1 LFNQRFSAKSAGQ
14 QTSMSTNIPITSLGL
29 IPAITKD
36 YLEQKDVLKPF
47 YKYAPTIDS
56 FGEVIKNNCF
66 SVESRTILVDALLN
80 QYKNGGID
88 LGENDATY
96 LNTLSIKNTNTFTVT
111 TGHQLALFTGQLYFI
126 YKIATV
132 INLAKQ
138 LKDKY
143 LQQNF
148 VPVFW
153 MASEDH
159 DFEEIS
165 SIYLFGKE
173 IKWQKDTHSKPV
185 GLIDNTGIEAL
196 IEQLIPILGERDKA
210 KKWIKLL
217 QESFLTNNNFSIGT
231 RKLVHEL
238 FKNHGLV
245 IIDADNKALKALLKP
260 VMVSDIFKQKS
271 FNAIQNTNK
280 ALSENYKLQING
292 REVNFFYLHP
302 ELGRKLIKPA
312 GTHFLLNDT
321 EVVFTKDELQL
332 EIENYPERFSPNVV
346 LRPVYQELILPNL
359 AYIGGPAEVAYWLQL
374 QQVFEAHLVPF
385 PVVMQRNSYLLLGKS
400 IKDKIEKMGL
410 SIGDMF
416 LNDYD
421 LTDKYLQKHSASN
434 FLENANQ
441 VDVLLQ
447 QMFDEVKNIDP
458 ISGKE
463 ILQFKLE
470 SKKVLMANFKTYKKA
485 REQKQEDN
493 IVKMLKLKERIFPNG
508 TFQERLENVMMHDIN
523 LFDDL
528 IEKVLQNADA
538 FSNDLIVLEV

>member
-1 LFNQRFSAKSAGQ
+1 
-14 QTSMSTNIPITSLGL
+14 MSTNIPITSTGL
-29 IPAITKD
+29 IPEITKD
-36 YLEQKDVLKPF
+36 YLEQKDVLKSF
-47 YKYAPTIDS
+47 YMYTPIIDS
-56 FGEVIKNNCF
+56 FGEAIKNKHF
-66 SVESRTILVDALLN
+66 SEENRTVLVDALLN
-80 QYKNGGID
+80 KYKNAGIE
-88 LGENDATY
+88 LVENDATY
-96 LNTLSIKNTNTFTVT
+96 LNTLSLKNTNAFTVT
-111 TGHQLALFTGQLYFI
+111 TGHQLALFTGPLYFI

-143 LQQNF
+143 PQQNF

-173 IKWQKDTHSKPV
+173 IKWQKETHSKPV
-185 GLIDNTGIEAL
+185 GHIDNTGIEAL

-217 QESFLTNNNFSIGT
+217 QESFLSNNNFSIGT
-231 RKLVHEL
+231 QKLVHEL
-238 FKNHGLV
+238 FKNQGLV
-245 IIDADNKALKALLKP
+245 IIDADDKALKTLLKP
-260 VMVSDIFKQKS
+260 VMFNDIFEQKS
-271 FNAIQNTNK
+271 FEAIQETNI
-280 ALSENYKLQING
+280 ALSQNYKLQING

-302 ELGRKLIKPA
+302 ELGRRLIKPE
-312 GTHFLLNDT
+312 GNHYKLNDSDI
-321 EVVFTKDELQL
+321 VFTVEELKS
-332 EIENYPERFSPNVV
+332 EIENYPERLSPNVV

-374 QQVFEAHLVPF
+374 QHVFEAYQVPF
-385 PVVMQRNSYLLLGKS
+385 PVIMQRNSYLLLGKS

-410 SIGDMF
+410 TIGDLF
-416 LNDYD
+416 LNDSD
-421 LTDKYLQKHSASN
+421 LTDKYLQIHSATN
-434 FLENANQ
+434 FMENANQ
-441 VDVLLQ
+441 IDVLLQ
-447 QMFDEVKNIDP
+447 QIFDEVKNVDVL
-458 ISGKE
+458 SGKE
-463 ILQFKLE
+463 LLQFKLE

-508 TFQERLENVMMHDIN
+508 TFQERIENVMTHDIN
-523 LFDDL
+523 LFEDL

-538 FSNDLIVLEV
+538 FRNDLIVLEV

>member
-1 LFNQRFSAKSAGQ
+1 
-14 QTSMSTNIPITSLGL
+14 MSTNIPITSTGL
-29 IPAITKD
+29 IPEITKD
-36 YLEQKDVLKPF
+36 YLEQKDVLKSF
-47 YKYAPTIDS
+47 YKYTPSIDS
-56 FGEVIKNNCF
+56 FGEAIKNKHF
-66 SVESRTILVDALLN
+66 SEENRTVLVDALLN
-80 QYKNGGID
+80 KYKNAGIE
-88 LGENDATY
+88 LVENDATY
-96 LNTLSIKNTNTFTVT
+96 LNTLSLKNTNAFTVT
-111 TGHQLALFTGQLYFI
+111 TGHQLALFTGPLYFI

-143 LQQNF
+143 PQQNF

-173 IKWQKDTHSKPV
+173 IKWQKETHSKPV
-185 GLIDNTGIEAL
+185 GHIDNTGIEAL

-217 QESFLTNNNFSIGT
+217 QESFLSNNNFSIGT
-231 RKLVHEL
+231 QKLVHEL
-238 FKNHGLV
+238 FKNQGLV
-245 IIDADNKALKALLKP
+245 IIDADDKALKTLLKP
-260 VMVSDIFKQKS
+260 VMFNDIFEQKS
-271 FNAIQNTNK
+271 FEAIQETNI
-280 ALSENYKLQING
+280 ALSQNYKLQING

-302 ELGRKLIKPA
+302 ELGRRLIKPE
-312 GTHFLLNDT
+312 GNHYKLNDSDI
-321 EVVFTKDELQL
+321 VFTVEELKS
-332 EIENYPERFSPNVV
+332 EIENYPERLSPNVV

-374 QQVFEAHLVPF
+374 QHVFEAYQVPF
-385 PVVMQRNSYLLLGKS
+385 PVIMQRNSYLLLGKS

-410 SIGDMF
+410 TIGDLF
-416 LNDYD
+416 LNDSD
-421 LTDKYLQKHSASN
+421 LTDKYLQIHSATN
-434 FLENANQ
+434 FMENANQ
-441 VDVLLQ
+441 IDVLLQ
-447 QMFDEVKNIDP
+447 QIFDEVKNVDVL
-458 ISGKE
+458 SGKE
-463 ILQFKLE
+463 LLQFKLE

-493 IVKMLKLKERIFPNG
+493 IVKMLRLKERIFPNG
-508 TFQERLENVMMHDIN
+508 TFQERIENVMMHDIN

-528 IEKVLQNADA
+528 IEKVLQNADV

>member
-1 LFNQRFSAKSAGQ
+1 
-14 QTSMSTNIPITSLGL
+14 MSTNIPITITGL

-36 YLEQKDVLKPF
+36 YLEQKDVLKSF

-56 FGEVIKNNCF
+56 FGEAIKNKHFTSENRNVL
-66 SVESRTILVDALLN
+66 VEALLEQN
-80 QYKNGGID
+80 KNAGIEFSESD
-88 LGENDATY
+88 STF
-96 LNTLSIKNTNTFTVT
+96 LNIQSLKNHNTFTVT
-111 TGHQLALFTGQLYFI
+111 TGHQLALFTGPLYFI
-126 YKIATV
+126 YKISTV

-143 LQQNF
+143 PQQNF

-153 MASEDH
+153 LASEDH

-173 IKWQKDTHSKPV
+173 IKWQKETQSKPV
-185 GLIDNTGIEAL
+185 GHIDNIGIEAL

-217 QESFLTNNNFSIGT
+217 QESFLSNNNFSIGT
-231 RKLVHEL
+231 QKLVHEL
-238 FKNHGLV
+238 FKNQGLI
-245 IIDADNKALKALLKP
+245 IIDADDKALKTLLKP
-260 VMVSDIFKQKS
+260 VMFNDIFEQKS
-271 FNAIQNTNK
+271 FEAIQTTNK
-280 ALSENYKLQING
+280 ALSQHYKLQING
-292 REVNFFYLHP
+292 REVNFFFLHP
-302 ELGRKLIKPA
+302 EFGRRLIKPE
-312 GTHFLLNDT
+312 GNHFKLNDT
-321 EVVFTKDELQL
+321 DVVFTTEELKS

-374 QQVFEAHLVPF
+374 QQVFEAHQVPF
-385 PVVMQRNSYLLLGKS
+385 PVVMQRNSYLLLSKS
-400 IKDKIEKMGL
+400 TKDKIEKMGL
-410 SIGDMF
+410 SIGNMF
-416 LNDYD
+416 LNDAD
-421 LTDKYLQKHSASN
+421 LTDKYLHIHSATN
-434 FLENANQ
+434 FMDNASQ
-441 VDVLLQ
+441 IDILLQ

-463 ILQFKLE
+463 LLQFKLE
-470 SKKVLMANFKTYKKA
+470 SKKVLMANFKTYKKV

-508 TFQERLENVMMHDIN
+508 TFQERIDNIMMHDIN
-523 LFDDL
+523 LFEDL
-528 IEKVLQNADA
+528 IEKILQNANA

>member
-14 QTSMSTNIPITSLGL
+14 QTSMSTNIPITSTGL

-36 YLEQKDVLKPF
+36 YLEQKDILKPF
-47 YKYAPTIDS
+47 YKYAPNIDS
-56 FGEVIKNNCF
+56 FGEAIKNNCF

-96 LNTLSIKNTNTFTVT
+96 LNTLSIKNANTFTVT
-111 TGHQLALFTGQLYFI
+111 TGHQLALFTGPLYFI

-143 LQQNF
+143 PQQNF

-165 SIYLFGKE
+165 SIYILGKE

-312 GTHFLLNDT
+312 GTHFILNDT
-321 EVVFTKDELQL
+321 EAVFTKDELQL

-416 LNDYD
+416 LNDSD

-470 SKKVLMANFKTYKKA
+470 TKKVLMANFKSYKKV

>member
-1 LFNQRFSAKSAGQ
+1 
-14 QTSMSTNIPITSLGL
+14 MSTNIPITSTGL

-36 YLEQKDVLKPF
+36 YLEQKDVLKSF
-47 YKYAPTIDS
+47 YKYAPNIDA
-56 FGEVIKNNCF
+56 FGEAIKNKHF
-66 SVESRTILVDALLN
+66 SAENRNVLVDALLE
-80 QYKNGGID
+80 QYKKAGID
-88 LGENDATY
+88 LGANDVTC
-96 LNTLSIKNTNTFTVT
+96 LNTLSLKNTNTFTVT
-111 TGHQLALFTGQLYFI
+111 TGHQLVLFTGPLYFI

-138 LKDKY
+138 LKEKY
-143 LQQNF
+143 PQQNF

-173 IKWQKDTHSKPV
+173 IKWQKETNSKPV
-185 GLIDNTGIEAL
+185 GHIDNTGIEAL
-196 IEQLIPILGERDKA
+196 IEQLIPILGERDTA

-217 QESFLTNNNFSIGT
+217 QESFLSNNNFSNGT

-238 FKNHGLV
+238 FKNQGLV
-245 IIDADNKALKALLKP
+245 IIDADDKALKMLLKP
-260 VMVSDIFKQKS
+260 VMFNDIFEQKS
-271 FNAIQNTNK
+271 FEAIQETNK
-280 ALSENYKLQING
+280 TLSQNYKLQING

-302 ELGRKLIKPA
+302 EFGRRLIKPE
-312 GTHFLLNDT
+312 GNHFKLNDT
-321 EVVFTKDELQL
+321 EVILTADELKT
-332 EIENYPERFSPNVV
+332 EVENYPERLSPNVV

-374 QQVFEAHLVPF
+374 QQVFEVHKVPF
-385 PVVMQRNSYLLLGKS
+385 PIIMQRNSYLLLGKS
-400 IKDKIEKMGL
+400 TKDKIEKMGL
-410 SIGDMF
+410 SIGNMF
-416 LNDYD
+416 LNDAD
-421 LTDKYLQKHSASN
+421 LTDKYLQIHSATN
-434 FLENANQ
+434 FMDNANQ

-447 QMFDEVKNIDP
+447 QIFDEIKKIDP

-463 ILQFKLE
+463 LLQFKLE

-508 TFQERLENVMMHDIN
+508 IFQERIENIMMYDIN
-523 LFDDL
+523 LFEDL
-528 IEKVLQNADA
+528 IEKVLQNANA

>member
-1 LFNQRFSAKSAGQ
+1 
-14 QTSMSTNIPITSLGL
+14 MSTNIPITSTGL

-36 YLEQKDVLKPF
+36 YLEQKNVLKSF
-47 YKYAPTIDS
+47 YKYAPNIDS
-56 FGEVIKNNCF
+56 FGEAIKNKHF
-66 SVESRTILVDALLN
+66 SEENRTVLVDALLN
-80 QYKNGGID
+80 QYKNAGIE

-96 LNTLSIKNTNTFTVT
+96 LNTLSLKNTNAFTVT
-111 TGHQLALFTGQLYFI
+111 TGHQLALFTGPLYFI

-138 LKDKY
+138 LKEKY
-143 LQQNF
+143 PQQNF

-173 IKWQKDTHSKPV
+173 IKWQKETNSKPV
-185 GLIDNTGIEAL
+185 GHIDNTGIEAL

-217 QESFLTNNNFSIGT
+217 QESFLSNNNFSNGT

-238 FKNHGLV
+238 FKNQGLV
-245 IIDADNKALKALLKP
+245 IIDADDKALKMLLKP
-260 VMVSDIFKQKS
+260 VMFNDIFEQKS
-271 FNAIQNTNK
+271 FEAIQTTNK
-280 ALSENYKLQING
+280 ALSQNYKLQING

-302 ELGRKLIKPA
+302 EFGRRLIKPE
-312 GTHFLLNDT
+312 GNHHKLNDT
-321 EVVFTKDELQL
+321 DIVFTVEELKS
-332 EIENYPERFSPNVV
+332 EIENYPERLSPNVV

-374 QQVFEAHLVPF
+374 QQVFEAHQVPF
-385 PVVMQRNSYLLLGKS
+385 PVVMQRNSFLLLGKS
-400 IKDKIEKMGL
+400 TKDKIEKLGL
-410 SIGDMF
+410 TIGDMF
-416 LNDYD
+416 LNDAD
-421 LTDKYLQKHSASN
+421 LTDKYLQIHSATN
-434 FLENANQ
+434 FMDNANQ
-441 VDVLLQ
+441 IDVLLQ
-447 QMFDEVKNIDP
+447 QIFDEVKNIDAQ
-458 ISGKE
+458 SGKE
-463 ILQFKLE
+463 LLQFKLE
-470 SKKVLMANFKTYKKA
+470 SKKVLMANFKTYKKV

-493 IVKMLKLKERIFPNG
+493 IVKMLKLKERIFPKG
-508 TFQERLENVMMHDIN
+508 TFQERIENVMIYDIN
-523 LFDDL
+523 LFEDL

>member
-1 LFNQRFSAKSAGQ
+1 
-14 QTSMSTNIPITSLGL
+14 MSTNIPITSTGL

-36 YLEQKDVLKPF
+36 YLEQKDVLKSF
-47 YKYAPTIDS
+47 YKYAPNIDA
-56 FGEVIKNNCF
+56 FGEAIKNKHF
-66 SVESRTILVDALLN
+66 SAENRNVLVDALLE
-80 QYKNGGID
+80 QYKKAGID
-88 LGENDATY
+88 LGANDVTC
-96 LNTLSIKNTNTFTVT
+96 LNTLSLKNTNTFTVT
-111 TGHQLALFTGQLYFI
+111 TGHQLALFTGPLYFI

-132 INLAKQ
+132 INLSKQ
-138 LKDKY
+138 LKEKY
-143 LQQNF
+143 PQQNF

-173 IKWQKDTHSKPV
+173 IKWQKETNSKPV
-185 GLIDNTGIEAL
+185 GHIDNTGIEAL

-217 QESFLTNNNFSIGT
+217 QESFLSNNNFSNGT

-238 FKNHGLV
+238 FKNQGLV
-245 IIDADNKALKALLKP
+245 IIDADDKALKMLLKP
-260 VMVSDIFKQKS
+260 VMFNDIFEQKS
-271 FNAIQNTNK
+271 FEAIQETNI
-280 ALSENYKLQING
+280 ALSQNYKLQING

-302 ELGRKLIKPA
+302 EFGRRLIKPE
-312 GTHFLLNDT
+312 GNHFKLNDT
-321 EVVFTKDELQL
+321 EVILTADELKTD
-332 EIENYPERFSPNVV
+332 IENYPERFSPNVV

-374 QQVFEAHLVPF
+374 QQVFEVHKVPF
-385 PVVMQRNSYLLLGKS
+385 PVIMQRNSYLLLGKS
-400 IKDKIEKMGL
+400 TKDKIEKMGL
-410 SIGDMF
+410 TIGNMF
-416 LNDYD
+416 LNDAD
-421 LTDKYLQKHSASN
+421 LTDKYLQIHSATN
-434 FLENANQ
+434 FMDNANQ

-447 QMFDEVKNIDP
+447 QIFDEIKNIDP

-463 ILQFKLE
+463 LLQFKLE

-493 IVKMLKLKERIFPNG
+493 IVKMLKLKERIFPNR
-508 TFQERLENVMMHDIN
+508 TFQERIENVMMHDIN

>member
-1 LFNQRFSAKSAGQ
+1 MFNQRFSAKSAGQ

-47 YKYAPTIDS
+47 YKYAPNIDS
-56 FGEVIKNNCF
+56 FGEAIKNKHF
-66 SVESRTILVDALLN
+66 SLVNRNILVDVLLE
-80 QYKNGGID
+80 QYKKAGID
-88 LGENDATY
+88 LRDNDATY
-96 LNTLSIKNTNTFTVT
+96 LNTLSLKNTNTFTVT
-111 TGHQLALFTGQLYFI
+111 TGHQLALFTGPLYFI

-138 LKDKY
+138 LKEKY
-143 LQQNF
+143 EQQNF

-173 IKWQKDTHSKPV
+173 IKWQKETNSKPV
-185 GLIDNTGIEAL
+185 GHIDNDGIEAL

-210 KKWIKLL
+210 QKWIKLL
-217 QESFLTNNNFSIGT
+217 QESFLSNNNFSIGIQ
-231 RKLVHEL
+231 KLVHQL
-238 FKNHGLV
+238 FKNQGLV
-245 IIDADNKALKALLKP
+245 IIDADNKALKTLLKP
-260 VMVSDIFKQKS
+260 IMFNDIFEQKS
-271 FNAIQNTNK
+271 FEVIQETNK
-280 ALSENYKLQING
+280 ALNQNYKLQING

-302 ELGRKLIKPA
+302 EFGRRLIKPE
-312 GTHFLLNDT
+312 GNYYKLNDT
-321 EVVFTKDELQL
+321 EVVFTAEVLKTEL
-332 EIENYPERFSPNVV
+332 ENYPERFSPNVV

-374 QQVFEAHLVPF
+374 QKVFEAHQVPF

-400 IKDKIEKMGL
+400 TKDKIEKMGL
-410 SIGDMF
+410 TIGNMF
-416 LNDYD
+416 LNDAD
-421 LTDKYLQKHSASN
+421 LTDKYLQIHSATN
-434 FLENANQ
+434 FMDNANQ
-441 VDVLLQ
+441 IDVLLQ
-447 QMFDEVKNIDP
+447 QIFDEVKNIDAQ
-458 ISGKE
+458 SGKE
-463 ILQFKLE
+463 LLQFKLE
-470 SKKVLMANFKTYKKA
+470 SRKVLMANFKTYKKV

-508 TFQERLENVMMHDIN
+508 TFQERIENVMMHDIN
-523 LFDDL
+523 LFEDL
-528 IEKVLQNADA
+528 IEKVLQNANA